1 MRSRRVRKIPCA
13 RGRASVDSSYSFLA
27 TAFFFLPVPFFPGLL
42 PAFPGV
48 RLRLF
53 PFFFLPGIPGPCT
66 WSMST
71 ARICS
76 LGEYRPEFS
85 RSVGTHRQSAQAV
98 R

>member
-13 RGRASVDSSYSFLA
+13 HGRASVDSSYSFLA
-27 TAFFFLPVPFFPGLL
+27 TAFFFLPFPFFPGLL

-53 PFFFLPGIPGPCT
+53 PFFFLPGIPGPYT
-66 WSMST
+66 WSVST
-71 ARICS
+71 AD
-76 LGEYRPEFS
+76 LG
-85 RSVGTHRQSAQAV
+85 RSANIGQNLAGRNYIRAFGIW